1 MTTDSSMNDV
11 DSANGDVMVS
21 TDLTGR
27 GTPTIYLCSL
37 ATTRPR
43 DWNTQPKCY

>member
-27 GTPTIYLCSL
+27 GTPTIYFVL
-37 ATTRPR
+37 P
-43 DWNTQPKCY
+43 CYNEAEGL